1 MSKFAAFLLHP
12 NFLSIQE
19 PGDPVGSHGIRWQTM
34 TYTKGTQRRHFLS
47 WKAGGGVPVEAVKD
61 AVLAFPGD
69 VFIFGDEPDG
79 NLKEQ
84 FKGDQKRSARAYAQ
98 LYDDFA
104 FLVKSINPRNK
115 VAPAGFIF
123 STVDVQE
130 PPPDPDYLP
139 EYMVEFNQ
147 ARTAPVDEYRLH
159 FYIFPPDQVKTS
171 SDENEWR
178 QYFTRIIPFWKRQVA
193 NAAAW
198 CNTQGVPLV
207 VTFLYA
213 GEKQGVASS
222 EFADKFLR
230 PAMRFLAS
238 EVNIAEAV
246 YWSYWW
252 GSGKD
257 GTMSS
262 PWTPSP
268 QSHKLVDDSNHL
280 TPEGLVFQHESI
292 PPVQVD
298 NVVLRKAPRGS
309 YDGRSFDVYVSFD
322 PKRRSDIE
330 TVTFSSIN
338 STTGVTL
345 HQVSHSCSSIESG
358 AVIPWVVRWD
368 KTDILLQAFDSSGE
382 SVYAIK
388 FCPDQFSLL
397 KVSPVAAVPARGG
410 TSFDIELCVSSDE
423 LRLVEVTARDAK
435 GVTLIKPIPVAVI
448 KDQVARTWVPGA
460 ASEFIFKVW
469 NRQGLLFTVRRPV
482 LLVIDSVTA
491 VASTPAR
498 GGPSLD
504 IEFHVISDTINSVT
518 VSAKDSSG
526 VSIMKPN
533 TISVTRDKPVN
544 TWVPGTADVI
554 LFQVGSDIDQIWHW
568 DFRHNAGIMLGDPV
582 QHF

>member
-1 MSKFAAFLLHP
+1 MSKFAAFLKHP
-12 NFLSIQE
+12 NFLNNQKL
-19 PGDPVGSHGIRWQTM
+19 GDPVDSHGIRWQTM

-47 WKAGGGVPVEAVKD
+47 WKVGGGVPVEAVKE
-61 AVLAFPGD
+61 AASAFSGD
-69 VFIFGDEPDG
+69 IFIFGDEPDA
-79 NLKEQ
+79 NLPQ
-84 FKGDQKRSARAYAQ
+84 QAREYAQ
-98 LYDDFA
+98 WYDDFA

-130 PPPDPDYLP
+130 PPPDPDTLP
-139 EYMVEFNQ
+139 GYMVEFNQ
-147 ARTAPVDEYRLH
+147 ARTAPVDEYNLH
-159 FYIFPPDQVKTS
+159 FYLFPPKQVS
-171 SDENEWR
+171 SSSNENEWR

-193 NAAAW
+193 NATSW
-198 CNTQGVPLV
+198 CKNQGVPLV

-213 GEKQGVASS
+213 QEKQGVASP

-252 GSGKD
+252 GDSKKD
-257 GTMSS
+257 GTAGGGYPWS
-262 PWTPSP
+262 PSK

-292 PPVQVD
+292 PPLQVD
-298 NVVLRKAPRGS
+298 NVVLRKAPRGG
-309 YDGRSFDVYVSFD
+309 YYERSFDVYVSFNS
-322 PKRRSDIE
+322 KRRPDIE

-338 STTGVTL
+338 STTDVTL
-345 HQVSHSCSSIESG
+345 HQVSHPCSSIESG
-358 AVIPWVVRWD
+358 VVIPWVVRSD
-368 KTDILLQAFDSSGE
+368 KTDILLQAFDSNGE
-382 SVYAIK
+382 SVYATE

-423 LRLVEVTARDAK
+423 LRLVEVIAKDAD
-435 GVTLIKPIPVAVI
+435 GVTLIKPIPVVVI
-448 KDQVARTWVPGA
+448 KDQVARTWVPGT
-460 ASEFIFKVW
+460 ASELIFQVW
-469 NRQGLLFTVRRPV
+469 NRQGPLFTVRRPV

-491 VASTPAR
+491 VASIPAR

-504 IEFHVISDTINSVT
+504 IEFHVVSDTINSIT

-526 VSIMKPN
+526 VSIITPN
-533 TISVTRDKPVN
+533 TISITRGKPFT
-544 TWVPGTADVI
+544 TWVPDTADVI
-554 LFQVGSDIDQIWHW
+554 LFQVGAGSDQLWHW
-568 DFRHNAGIMLGDPV
+568 DFRHNSGIMLGNPV